1 MVAQYPPVLLSAPLI
16 PTTMSLLD
24 ILKLV
29 GFATGA
35 TLHLYMCWL
44 LVRQRGF
51 REPGRVILTLGIC
64 VGAWHLGNF
73 GATIYELLGTN
84 GMLWWLKVAN
94 EMAYLALGL
103 MPPLLLHTH
112 LRLWDLADERAPRRF
127 FKFVLWSN
135 YAPLVTLPWVSL
147 QLWREPYLPPIERLA
162 SLLVIFILWFV
173 LVMWES
179 AAIDLW
185 ISRKLSAARERRFFE
200 MLSAVLAIIGALF
213 LLTYLFGAR
222 HWGVV
227 GQYLETT
234 AKLGSLAPTAIL
246 AYYIYRYRYL
256 ELVIRQSFVYA
267 VFAVVVLMIY
277 LYGIRRLSLIIE
289 VRYPMRAE
297 IIEALLILGL
307 MFLAG
312 PLRRLTERYIQRL
325 FVREVGLY
333 RELVTQV
340 GEAAAG
346 YSELSRFINF
356 AERRLSSSLELSQVK
371 IIPSTEAT
379 AELAELCRL
388 AEEQQLTQIEDT
400 ARLKQI
406 DALACYVLW
415 RESHVVGLMVIG
427 GASEELTAEKREVLS
442 VLAGHIAGAIEHCRL
457 LEEKVK
463 LERELAERERLAAL
477 GNMAATVA
485 HEVKNPLSSIK
496 SIAQVMREDEAV
508 SREYGRDL
516 DLITSEIDRLNR
528 SVSQLLSFSRPAVVA
543 ASSARLR
550 EIVESVLALA
560 RAEIDERAVNVSSHL
575 AADPLLNGETVAML
589 KEILA
594 NLLLNAVQAVERG
607 GKIEIESSEAED
619 HALRVTVTD
628 DGLGIPRAMQEKVF
642 EPFFT
647 TKQRGTGLGL
657 AIVARRVRELEG
669 KITLKSPISDARGT
683 RFELTLPM
691 RSASVE
697 SPASSAA
704 HNMERETAEPE
715 LHFSGHSSYS
725 RRDTVNRKQEPLP

>member
-1 MVAQYPPVLLSAPLI
+1 MSPLQ
-16 PTTMSLLD
+16 

-44 LVRQRGF
+44 LFRQRGV
-51 REPGRVILTLGIC
+51 REPGRVILALGLS

-73 GATIYELLGTN
+73 AATIYDLLGAH
-84 GMLWWLKVAN
+84 GMQWWLKAAN
-94 EMAYLALGL
+94 ELAYLALAL

-127 FKFVLWSN
+127 FKFARWSN
-135 YAPLVTLPWVSL
+135 YAPLVALPWVSV
-147 QLWREPYLPPIERLA
+147 QLWREPYLPPIKRLA
-162 SLLVIFILWFV
+162 SLLLIFILWFV

-185 ISRKLSAARERRFFE
+185 ISRKLRAARERRFFE
-200 MLSAVLAIIGALF
+200 MLSAVLAVIGALF
-213 LLTYLFGAR
+213 LLTYIFGAR
-222 HWGVV
+222 QWGAL

-234 AKLGSLAPTAIL
+234 AMLGSLAPTAIL

-267 VFAVVVLMIY
+267 AFAAVVLMIY
-277 LYGIRRLSLIIE
+277 LYGIRRLSLAIE
-289 VRYPMRAE
+289 ARYLLQPGV
-297 IIEALLILGL
+297 IEALLILGL

-333 RELVTQV
+333 RELVAQV
-340 GEAAAG
+340 GAAAA
-346 YSELSRFINF
+346 ELGELAHFIAF
-356 AERRLSSSLELSQVK
+356 VERRISESLELSRVK
-371 IIPSTEAT
+371 IIPSAD
-379 AELAELCRL
+379 ALAEVKELCHF
-388 AEEQQLTQIEDT
+388 AEEQRLTQIED
-400 ARLKQI
+400 APLLKQL
-406 DALACYVLW
+406 DALACYALW
-415 RESHVVGLMVIG
+415 REGRVVGLMVIG
-427 GASEELTAEKREVLS
+427 GLPEELTVEKREVMS
-442 VLAGHIAGAIEHCRL
+442 VLSGHIAVAIENCHL

-516 DLITSEIDRLNR
+516 DLITGEIDRLNR

-543 ASSARLR
+543 ASSAHLQ
-550 EIVESVLALA
+550 EIVDSVLALA
-560 RAEIDERAVNVSSHL
+560 RAEIDERAVNVSSRL
-575 AADPLLNGETVAML
+575 TANLLLDGETAAAL
-589 KEILA
+589 KEILV
-594 NLLLNAVQAVERG
+594 NLVLNAVQAIERG
-607 GKIEIESSEAED
+607 GKIEIESNYVAESKLCL
-619 HALRVTVTD
+619 AVTD
-628 DGLGIPRAMQEKVF
+628 NGLGIPRAMQEKVF

-669 KITLKSPISDARGT
+669 NIIIKSPVSDERGT
-683 RFELTLPM
+683 RFELTLPL
-691 RSASVE
+691 RSSGTE
-697 SPASSAA
+697 SKALSYS
-704 HNMERETAEPE
+704 EREVAAQ
-715 LHFSGHSSYS
+715 SAVG
-725 RRDTVNRKQEPLP
+725 RDHTE